1 MDRVRD
7 AILTFAGEYQPCT
20 CRQIYYLGIGRH
32 WDKDTG
38 RSRKHY
44 GTVVR
49 LVGELRESG
58 DLPWGWIADHT
69 RQVRR
74 DQMFTSK
81 EQALRF
87 WAGNYRRDLWAAQP
101 RRVEVWCESDS
112 IAGVL
117 DDVTRPN
124 GVGLYVCRGQS
135 SKTFVYEAVL
145 NLRRVGKPATVL
157 YVGDWD
163 PSGLAIPF
171 SVEDR
176 MARYSD
182 GVELD
187 LRRLAVTPDDV
198 ASDRFITHSV
208 NTRDPNYPRFADRCR
223 RMDLAPQTAVEV
235 EALPPDELR
244 QRVTDAIDELT
255 DTQEWLATLV
265 AEQSERDLL
274 ERMVSGDASAYRQL
288 VAVAS

>member
-1 MDRVRD
+1 MEALRS
-7 AILTFAGEYQPCT
+7 AIYLLAEAYWPCT
-20 CRQIYYLGIGRH
+20 VRQIYYLGIGRF
-32 WDKDTG
+32 WQKDQDG
-38 RSRKHY
+38 SRRVY
-44 GTVVR
+44 NTVCRLLGDMREDGTV
-49 LVGELRESG
+49 
-58 DLPWGWIADHT
+58 PWGWIADNT
-69 RQVRR
+69 RWQRKR
-74 DQMFTSK
+74 TTFTSP
-81 EQALRF
+81 EHILRSV
-87 WAGNYRRDLWAAQP
+87 AATYRRDLWIRQP
-101 RRVEVWCESDS
+101 IHVEVWCESDS

-117 DDVTRPN
+117 DDVTMPA
-124 GVGLYVCRGQS
+124 GVGLFPCRGQS
-135 SKTFVYEAVL
+135 SKTLVHAAAQSYIPL
-145 NLRRVGKPATVL
+145 NKPVVVL